1 MFEKKIHNV
10 NFGRPK
16 INKKMQCMAICIMFF
31 RLYKMETS
39 SDQQE
44 NHFQIMKKLI
54 VQRFFA
60 LMLLTFIYYLLI
72 L

>member
-1 MFEKKIHNV
+1 
-10 NFGRPK
+10 
-16 INKKMQCMAICIMFF
+16 MAICIMFF
-31 RLYKMETS
+31 QLYKMKTS